1 MGGYKNIMIK
11 RWYFLLM
18 ISLIIV
24 VLLTGCF
31 GVPLPEN
38 LSERS
43 KSAKPNDEEVEK
55 AQQELKSIETQ
66 ELPPIQEEVR
76 QLHII
81 MNNLTGWGQL
91 DKYSD
96 ENGSGWDTVASYLA
110 GEENIVDRV
119 YDIIAKIDSET
130 LKQDLEA
137 FVLAFSKAYEEK
149 DVDLLIWAH
158 RIVHDLDYWVFNYET
173 VSGGSRNYWGATI
186 TLEGDNAFAKTVL
199 QLK

>member
-1 MGGYKNIMIK
+1 M
-11 RWYFLLM
+11 
-18 ISLIIV
+18 
-24 VLLTGCF
+24 
-31 GVPLPEN
+31 
-38 LSERS
+38 
-43 KSAKPNDEEVEK
+43 
-55 AQQELKSIETQ
+55 
-66 ELPPIQEEVR
+66 
-76 QLHII
+76 
-81 MNNLTGWGQL
+81 GQL

-186 TLEGDNAFAKTVL
+186 TLGGDNAFAKTVL